1 MGQNTALAL
10 APTSAPIAT
19 PAALA
24 FEAQNAGECLTLAR
38 TLVASRLLPRAIA
51 TPEAAFAVIMT
62 GRELGLTAMQS
73 LRSIHIIEGKPTL
86 SADLMIALVRRSP
99 VCEYLVLV
107 EGTAKV
113 ATYEAKRKDSP
124 KPTRMSFTIEDAER
138 AGLLGK
144 DNWRRFAPAML
155 RARCGSA
162 ICRAEFSDV
171 MLGVYDPDEIMP
183 ANDAPAEPVRWVEAE
198 TVENSPSGVNI
209 TTTEAPEPEHVD
221 TTSISIRAGACETL
235 AELDDLA
242 RRIGRAVPKDHPS
255 REEIRGIFAAA
266 RAELTATREPGS
278 DG

>member
-1 MGQNTALAL
+1 MATNNALAL

-38 TLVASRLLPRAIA
+38 TLVASRLLPRAIT

-99 VCEYLVLV
+99 VCEYMVLV
-107 EGTAKV
+107 ESTAKV

-144 DNWRRFAPAML
+144 DNWRKFAPAML

-171 MLGVYDPDEIMP
+171 MLGVYDPDEITP
-183 ANDAPAEPVRWVEAE
+183 ANDAPAEPVRWVEVE
-198 TVENSPSGVNI
+198 TVDAPAANATPPE
-209 TTTEAPEPEHVD
+209 TTEPEFID
-221 TTSISIRAGACETL
+221 TTSISVRAGACTTL
-235 AELDDLA
+235 AELDALA
-242 RRIGRAVPKDHPS
+242 RRIGRSVAKDDPR
-255 REEIRGIFAAA
+255 REEIRGIFAAH
-266 RAELTATREPGS
+266 RAALTNAREPGAEV
-278 DG
+278 

>member
-1 MGQNTALAL
+1 MGQNSTALAI
-10 APTSAPIAT
+10 APTQTIAT

-107 EGTAKV
+107 ESTSKV

-124 KPTRMSFTIEDAER
+124 KPTRMSFTIDDAER

-144 DNWRRFAPAML
+144 DNWRKFAPAML

-171 MLGVYDPDEIMP
+171 MLGVYDPDEIAP
-183 ANDAPAEPVRWVEAE
+183 ANDAPAEPVRWAEVE
-198 TVENSPSGVNI
+198 TVESAPSVANA
-209 TTTEAPEPEHVD
+209 TTTEAPEPEYVD
-221 TTSISIRAGACETL
+221 TMAIGVQADACETT
-235 AELDDLA
+235 AELDALA
-242 RRIGRAVPKDHPS
+242 RRVGREVAKDDPR
-255 REEIRGIFAAA
+255 REEIRSIFTRR